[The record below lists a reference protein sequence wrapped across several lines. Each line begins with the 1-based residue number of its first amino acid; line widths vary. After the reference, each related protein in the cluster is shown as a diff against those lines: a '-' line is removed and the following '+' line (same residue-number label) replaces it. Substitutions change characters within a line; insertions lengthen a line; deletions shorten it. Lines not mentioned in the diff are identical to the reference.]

1 MKGLAKILTVM
12 AAVCMVAACAQTFEE
27 TVSKGQENAKGRLM
41 MNVGETS
48 RTIMPQLPSE
58 SDIASAVLTANDKE
72 IGNWSGSNVIEQI
85 NSEQSILLDVGTYN
99 FKMVFKDKTGEEI
112 FIGKIS
118 NRAIAA
124 GDNSLIFNMKLPT
137 TGNGSIEIKLNWE
150 KSDNITKV
158 TAGLYGIAAGNT
170 VYNDEQL
177 KITDEIQ
184 AVYTKTNVPVGQ
196 YMIKFK
202 VYNNEDLLNTL
213 TDVVTV
219 MKGKNTVAQK
229 TLSDVNTL
237 YTITYN
243 LNGGNWKNGFTPV
256 TVRNANT
263 GILLPG
269 YEDYE
274 NLTNT
279 GYTTLWYTDEECT
292 TEIESIPAGFAND
305 ITLYAKWT
313 AITADNVAK
322 IIAGLKSS
330 GPHDIAVTG
339 AITSETISAIKTALQ
354 NNKTAKVDLDLS
366 QTTGLTA
373 IGDNAFKGCRSLTSV
388 SIPNSVTSIGSC
400 AFTSC
405 SSLTS
410 VSIPTSVTSI
420 DDNAFSSCSSLTSV
434 SIPDSV
440 TSISMGTFYNCTKL
454 TSVIIP
460 DSVTSIGSGA
470 FKDCSSLTSLTIGN
484 GVTSIGSQAFDNC
497 RSLTSVIIGNGV
509 TSISKY
515 AFSGCSSLTSVIIP
529 DSVTSI
535 GGGAFFGCHSLTS
548 VTIPNSVT
556 SIGGGAF
563 YNCRSLKYNEYD
575 NANYLGNESNPYLV
589 LIEKKATNITS
600 CNINTATKVIA
611 DGAFSGCSS
620 LTSVTIGNGV
630 TSIGKSAF
638 ENCRSLTSVSIP
650 DSVTYIDDYAFKDCS
665 SLTSVSI
672 PDSVTYI
679 DDYAFKDCS
688 SLTSVTIG
696 NGVTSI
702 GFYPFIGCDNI
713 EKLVIGAG
721 FNSPNRFD
729 YLPIKCSKLTS
740 LTVSDNHAKYKSYQN
755 CIYTKDMKILIFVA
769 GGLTSVTI
777 PDSVTSIGGGAFK
790 SCSSLISVTIPT
802 SGVTSISND
811 AFVDC
816 SSLEKLIVTGAIT
829 SETISA
835 IKTILKRYTIGF
847 DLSQTTGLTAIDN
860 GVFKDCSKLTSVSIP
875 NSVTSIGS
883 NAFRSCSSL
892 TSVTIPDSV
901 TSIGRETFSGCSSLT
916 SVTIPD
922 SVTSIGYS
930 AFSGCSSL
938 TSVTIPTSV
947 TSIGGETFS
956 GCSSLTSVSI
966 PDSVTSIGSNAF
978 RSCSSLTSVTIPDS
992 VTSIKKEA
1000 FSGCSSL
1007 TSMSIPN
1014 SVTSISEE
1022 TFSGCSSL
1030 TSVTIGNGV
1039 TSIDSGAFSGCSSLT
1054 SVTIGNGV
1062 TYIGGGAFYGCS
1074 SLTSVI
1080 FKNTSGWYCGIWI
1093 SVTDSA
1099 KNATYLKE
1107 TYCNKTWERG

>member
-12 AAVCMVAACAQTFEE
+12 AAVCMVAACAQTSEE
-27 TVSKGQENAKGRLM
+27 TVSKVQENAKGRLM

-72 IGNWSGSNVIEQI
+72 IGNWSGSDVIGQI
-85 NSEQSILLDVGTYN
+85 NSEQSILLDVGTYD

-112 FIGKIS
+112 FIGEIS
-118 NRAIAA
+118 NRDIAA

-137 TGNGSIEIKLNWE
+137 TGNGSIEIKLNWK

-184 AVYTKTNVPVGQ
+184 AVYTKANVPVGQ

-243 LNGGNWKNGFTPV
+243 LNGGSWKNGFTPV

-292 TEIESIPAGFAND
+292 TEIESIPAGFASD

-339 AITSETISAIKTALQ
+339 GITSETISAIKTALQ
-354 NNKTAKVDLDLS
+354 NNKTAKVNLDLN

-373 IGDNAFKGCRSLTSV
+373 IGAEAFRSCSSLTSV
-388 SIPNSVTSIGSC
+388 SIPNSVTSIGSN
-400 AFTSC
+400 AFRSC

-410 VSIPTSVTSI
+410 VSIPNSVTYIGGETFSGCSSLTSVTIPTSVTSI
-420 DDNAFSSCSSLTSV
+420 DMWAFRWCSNLTSV
-434 SIPDSV
+434 SIPNSV
-440 TSISMGTFYNCTKL
+440 TSIGEDAFADCSNLTSVTIGNGVTYIKKEAFYNCTKL
-454 TSVIIP
+454 TSVTIP

-470 FKDCSSLTSLTIGN
+470 FRD
-484 GVTSIGSQAFDNC
+484 
-497 RSLTSVIIGNGV
+497 
-509 TSISKY
+509 
-515 AFSGCSSLTSVIIP
+515 
-529 DSVTSI
+529 
-535 GGGAFFGCHSLTS
+535 
-548 VTIPNSVT
+548 
-556 SIGGGAF
+556 
-563 YNCRSLKYNEYD
+563 
-575 NANYLGNESNPYLV
+575 
-589 LIEKKATNITS
+589 
-600 CNINTATKVIA
+600 
-611 DGAFSGCSS
+611 
-620 LTSVTIGNGV
+620 
-630 TSIGKSAF
+630 
-638 ENCRSLTSVSIP
+638 
-650 DSVTYIDDYAFKDCS
+650 
-665 SLTSVSI
+665 
-672 PDSVTYI
+672 
-679 DDYAFKDCS
+679 
-688 SLTSVTIG
+688 
-696 NGVTSI
+696 
-702 GFYPFIGCDNI
+702 CDNI

-721 FNSPNRFD
+721 FNSPNGFD
-729 YLPIKCSKLTS
+729 GLPIKCSKLTS

-769 GGLTSVTI
+769 CGLTSVTI
-777 PDSVTSIGGGAFK
+777 PDSVTSIGNNTFEG
-790 SCSSLISVTIPT
+790 CR
-802 SGVTSISND
+802 N
-811 AFVDC
+811 
-816 SSLEKLIVTGAIT
+816 
-829 SETISA
+829 
-835 IKTILKRYTIGF
+835 
-847 DLSQTTGLTAIDN
+847 
-860 GVFKDCSKLTSVSIP
+860 
-875 NSVTSIGS
+875 
-883 NAFRSCSSL
+883 L
-892 TSVTIPDSV
+892 TSVTIGNGV
-901 TSIGRETFSGCSSLT
+901 TYIDG
-916 SVTIPD
+916 
-922 SVTSIGYS
+922 
-930 AFSGCSSL
+930 
-938 TSVTIPTSV
+938 
-947 TSIGGETFS
+947 
-956 GCSSLTSVSI
+956 
-966 PDSVTSIGSNAF
+966 
-978 RSCSSLTSVTIPDS
+978 
-992 VTSIKKEA
+992 
-1000 FSGCSSL
+1000 
-1007 TSMSIPN
+1007 
-1014 SVTSISEE
+1014 E

-1039 TSIDSGAFSGCSSLT
+1039 TSIGYGAFK
-1054 SVTIGNGV
+1054 N
-1062 TYIGGGAFYGCS
+1062 CS

-1080 FKNTSGWYCGIWI
+1080 FKNTSGWYCGEWI

-1107 TYCNKTWERG
+1107 TYCNKMWERK